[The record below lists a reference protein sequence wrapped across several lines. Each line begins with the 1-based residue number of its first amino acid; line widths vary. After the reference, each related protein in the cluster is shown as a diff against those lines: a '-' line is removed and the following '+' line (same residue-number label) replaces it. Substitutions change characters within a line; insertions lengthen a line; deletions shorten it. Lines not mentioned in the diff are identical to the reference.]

1 MEDEELDR
9 RDRQHIKALLFGSN
23 VYDDSDNVE
32 TSFLDTVMFYGDTPK
47 K

>member
-9 RDRQHIKALLFGSN
+9 RDRQHIKALFGSN

-32 TSFLDTVMFYGDTPK
+32 TSFLDNVMFYGDTPK